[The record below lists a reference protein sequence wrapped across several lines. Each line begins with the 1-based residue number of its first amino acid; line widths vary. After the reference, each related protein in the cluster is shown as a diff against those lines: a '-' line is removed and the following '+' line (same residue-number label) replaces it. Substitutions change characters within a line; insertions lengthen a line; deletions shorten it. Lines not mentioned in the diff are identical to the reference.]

1 MAEVIEDPKKKK
13 DSFGDAAA
21 AATDPGITQLNVGK
35 PGDFPVNPDGTPMQ
49 KMAAPNAGAGALPP
63 ATQTEKPPGFA
74 TTTLAPAAGA
84 LPPSAPIDPQ
94 TLSDRQAV
102 GSVWDGIKSMNLKAG
117 AAIADVA
124 TLPLRG
130 VVGAYDSAVVRPMR
144 AAGVNA
150 AYLSPK
156 LVPDGA
162 SVDSMTPF
170 YDQIRSR
177 ENALA
182 RAQAAAPTAAPKI
195 IPGAGDATMPGN
207 DPARFMAPAQS
218 DAPLPAAPNQT
229 AVLQSGIPP
238 VQAGAIKTQGQ
249 MNMEADLRSAEAM
262 KAERLAAEGRAPQ
275 AVVTHSGNDWQAR
288 NNLRNLEVSASS
300 ITAKPKDLMAYEA
313 AVKHDTNLQGG
324 GTAADI
330 ANLAAV
336 NRNNEINSIA
346 QVANARTAQ
355 QGQQFGA
362 SQEIAKQRLALDSKT
377 QGAQAAQYG
386 AEARLKGVQANAA
399 EQLAALQNKYMTA
412 KPEEQ
417 AAIAKQIQTLSN
429 KADKTQ
435 LHTVNQ
441 PDTMAPDG
449 MTKLGGGQ
457 RLVVQGADGS
467 FHEVPVGGQQQQAA
481 PGGVAS
487 PKSKAEY
494 DALPKGAQYMKDGV
508 LKTKA

>member
-13 DSFGDAAA
+13 ASFGDAVA
-21 AATDPGITQLNVGK
+21 AATDPGVTHLSVGK

-49 KMAAPNAGAGALPP
+49 KMAAGALPP
-63 ATQTEKPPGFA
+63 A
-74 TTTLAPAAGA
+74 A
-84 LPPSAPIDPQ
+84 LPPAAPAYVPGSLPKIGQEVPLAPGVQQGLANQTAMYVTGAQAANPQAATQPPTERPPAFSTSTLAAPSAPSQPQ
-94 TLSDRQAV
+94 SDYARQMSELGGFLGA
-102 GSVWDGIKSMNLKAG
+102 IPG
-117 AAIADVA
+117 AAAKWVTNAPGGGGVLASNTNAPAQSPAPAQNPVLTGVRMNEGTDPRSLLYPGRQDPAQVA
-124 TLPLRG
+124 AT
-130 VVGAYDSAVVRPMR
+130 
-144 AAGVNA
+144 
-150 AYLSPK
+150 
-156 LVPDGA
+156 
-162 SVDSMTPF
+162 
-170 YDQIRSR
+170 
-177 ENALA
+177 
-182 RAQAAAPTAAPKI
+182 AAPTA
-195 IPGAGDATMPGN
+195 
-207 DPARFMAPAQS
+207 DPASTPPAPAPI
-218 DAPLPAAPNQT
+218 A
-229 AVLQSGIPP
+229 
-238 VQAGAIKTQGQ
+238 AGAVKTQGQ
-249 MNMEADLRSAEAM
+249 MNMEADLKSAEAM

-324 GTAADI
+324 STTADV
-330 ANLAAV
+330 ANLAAA
-336 NRNNEINSIA
+336 NRHNEINSIA